1 MNEDRRSWSEIE
13 IELFLNL
20 YEKYKDHACQREI
33 IALIY
38 ADFKNKGIPRS
49 YGSIRNCY
57 YKHKSGRLIMPLAEW
72 SQEEM
77 ALVEELKDKYE
88 SKFVSSNKLARKIA
102 DELNLKGYKRNI
114 VAIKAFIRDS
124 TNSKIYSRP
133 WSQADVELVHWFHQ
147 KGYSV
152 KEISK
157 ELKRRQADVEE
168 MLKRKPMS
176 KVSDLAIYYKSPVS
190 ARTLK

>member
-38 ADFKNKGIPRS
+38 ADFKSKGIPRS

-77 ALVEELKDKYE
+77 AIVEELKDKYE
-88 SKFVSSNKLARKIA
+88 SKFASPNKLARMIS
-102 DELNLKGYKRNI
+102 DELKRKGYNRN
-114 VAIKAFIRDS
+114 VSSVKAVIKAELGNKSLR
-124 TNSKIYSRP
+124 RP
-133 WSQADVELVHWFHQ
+133 WSQADVELVHWFSQ

-152 KEISK
+152 KEIAK
-157 ELKRRQADVEE
+157 ELKRRQSDVEE
-168 MLKRKPMS
+168 MLKRKPLP
-176 KVSDLAIYYKSPVS
+176 KVSDPAIYYKSPVS
-190 ARTLK
+190 AWTLK